1 MQHAR
6 LLPPLAVTGACL
18 ATLAG
23 AGAAA
28 AHASGHAAAA
38 RSRPA
43 GYTIVSKRF
52 AATAGVE
59 SDGSVVCPK
68 ATVPIGGSVFVQ
80 SSPDLRVNVSASFPF
95 GGFWAGSVKNSS
107 DTASTFAVVGVC
119 ANRPP
124 GYRVVHSAVVVNPAG
139 TQSRAAATCP
149 AGTMPLGGGGVTSSS
164 STDNNMNGTAPNGRS
179 WVVRQNNAGTTD
191 ATITAVAVCGKVHG
205 YRVVKGKPFPVGIGL
220 DVGSFASCPA
230 PTVPIGGGVFSG
242 SQSVFVNFQGSFPTG
257 HEWDSFVNNSTE
269 FPITSTAVVV
279 CASR

>member
-6 LLPPLAVTGACL
+6 LLPAAAVIGACL
-18 ATLAG
+18 AALGG
-23 AGAAA
+23 AGAAY
-28 AHASGHAAAA
+28 ASGHAPAA
-38 RSRPA
+38 RSKPA

-52 AATAGVE
+52 AATPGVE

-80 SSPDLRVNVSASFPF
+80 SSPELRVNVSASFPF

-107 DTASTFAVVGVC
+107 ATASTFSVVAVC
-119 ANRPP
+119 ANRPA
-124 GYRVVHSAVVVNPAG
+124 GYKVVQSAMVANPAF
-139 TQSRAAATCP
+139 TQTRAAATCP

-179 WVVRQNNAGTTD
+179 WTVTQNNAGTTD

-205 YRVVKGKPFPVGIGL
+205 YRVVKGKPFPVDLGL
-220 DVGSFASCPA
+220 EAGSFASCPA
-230 PTVPIGGGVFSG
+230 PTVPVGGGVFSG
-242 SQSVFVNFQGSFPTG
+242 SKSVFVDFVGSFPTG

>member
-6 LLPPLAVTGACL
+6 LLPALAVTGACL

-23 AGAAA
+23 AAAA
-28 AHASGHAAAA
+28 YASGHAPAA
-38 RSRPA
+38 RSKPA
-43 GYTIVSKRF
+43 GYTIVSKQF

-80 SSPDLRVNVSASFPF
+80 SSPELRVNVSASFPF

-107 DTASTFAVVGVC
+107 DTASTFAVVAVC
-119 ANRPP
+119 AHRPA
-124 GYRVVHSAVVVNPAG
+124 GYRIVDSATVANPAF

-149 AGTMPLGGGGVTSSS
+149 AGTLPLGGGGATSSS

-179 WVVRQNNAGTTD
+179 WTVTQNNAGTAD

-205 YRVVKGKPFPVGIGL
+205 YKVVRGKPFPVSSGGEA
-220 DVGSFASCPA
+220 GGFAACPV
-230 PTVPIGGGVFSG
+230 PTVPISGGVISG
-242 SQSVFVNFQGSFPTG
+242 SKNVFVDFVGSFPTG
-257 HEWDSFVNNSTE
+257 NEWDSFINNSTE
-269 FPITSTAVVV
+269 GPITSTAVVV